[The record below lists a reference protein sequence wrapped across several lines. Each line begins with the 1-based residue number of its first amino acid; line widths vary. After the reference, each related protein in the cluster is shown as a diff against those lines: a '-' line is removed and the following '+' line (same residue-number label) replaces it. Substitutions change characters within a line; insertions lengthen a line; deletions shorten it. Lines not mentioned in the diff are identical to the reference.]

1 MKTVIFDVSSFAE
14 VERRARDA
22 FKGKKQGARI
32 SFATPELLF
41 KVMTTKRWEIIRAMA
56 GAGPMALREL
66 ARRLDRDVKSVH
78 GDVQAL
84 LKTGVLQKNDGSKI
98 VFPYDAVHVDFVVR
112 AA

>member
-41 KVMTTKRWEIIRAMA
+41 KVMTANRWEIIRAMA
-56 GAGPMALREL
+56 GVGPMALREL

-84 LKTGVLQKNDGSKI
+84 LKTGVLQKNDSGKI
-98 VFPYDAVHVDFVVR
+98 VFPYDAVHVDFIVR

>member
-1 MKTVIFDVSSFAE
+1 MKTVIFDVSDFAE

-41 KVMTTKRWEIIRAMA
+41 KVMTANRWEIIRAMA
-56 GAGPMALREL
+56 GAGPMALRQL

-78 GDVQAL
+78 VDAQAL
-84 LKTGVLQKNDGSKI
+84 LKAGVLQKSDEGGI
-98 VFPYDAVHVDFVVR
+98 VFPYDAMHVDFVVR

>member
-32 SFATPELLF
+32 SFATPELMF
-41 KVMTTKRWEIIRAMA
+41 KVMTANRWEIIRAMA
-56 GAGPMALREL
+56 GAGPMPLREL

-84 LKTGVLQKNDGSKI
+84 LKTGVLQKNDGGKI

>member
-1 MKTVIFDVSSFAE
+1 M
-14 VERRARDA
+14 
-22 FKGKKQGARI
+22 
-32 SFATPELLF
+32 F
-41 KVMTTKRWEIIRAMA
+41 KVMTANRWEIIRAMA

-84 LKTGVLQKNDGSKI
+84 LKTGVLQKNDGGKI

>member
-1 MKTVIFDVSSFAE
+1 MKTVTFEVSSFADAA
-14 VERRARDA
+14 RRARAA
-22 FKGKKQGARI
+22 FKGRKQGARI

-41 KVMTTKRWEIIRAMA
+41 RLMTGNRWELIRAMA

-78 GDVQAL
+78 GDVHAL
-84 LKTGVLQKNDGSKI
+84 LNAGVLRKADDGRI
-98 VFPYDAVHVDFVVR
+98 VFPFDAVRVDFLVK